1 MKMNS
6 IIAQMKRVVLYA
18 LTLSVLTA
26 TITNGQQVTK
36 RPTKTTTKTT
46 TKKKTTKKKKG
57 LTRQQKGALIG
68 AGAGAVAGA
77 IIGKKSGRAGVGAV
91 IGAAV
96 GGTAGALIAL
106 YMDKQ
111 AEELRDKLRDAG
123 ATIERIGE
131 DEVRITFKSGVLFA
145 YNSVELTGAS
155 RQNIGEMDDILK
167 KYGQTDINV
176 SGHTDNSGS
185 DAYNQNLSERR
196 ARAVTGHMTQNG
208 VEAARLKETGY
219 GESQPVASN
228 QSPAG
233 RDRNRRV
240 EVSVK
245 ANNKV
250 RRAAER
256 GDLEELKVLTGMEI
270 Q

>member
-1 MKMNS
+1 MKTNP
-6 IIAQMKRVVLYA
+6 IITQVKRMVLYA
-18 LTLSVLTA
+18 LTLSVLTG
-26 TITNGQQVTK
+26 TIANGQQAKKQT
-36 RPTKTTTKTT
+36 TKTTKT
-46 TKKKTTKKKKG
+46 TKKKTATKKKG

-77 IIGKKSGRAGVGAV
+77 IIGKKSGRAGVGAI

-145 YNSVELTGAS
+145 YNSTELTGAS
-155 RQNIGEMDDILK
+155 QQNIGEMDAVLK
-167 KYGQTDINV
+167 KYGQTDIYV
-176 SGHTDNSGS
+176 SGHTDNTGS
-185 DAYNQNLSERR
+185 DAYNQGLSERR
-196 ARAVTGHMTQNG
+196 ARSVTGYMAQNG
-208 VEAARLKETGY
+208 VETARLKESGY
-219 GESQPVASN
+219 GESQPIATN
-228 QSPAG
+228 QTPAG

-256 GDLEELKVLTGMEI
+256 GDLDELKVLTGVEL